1 MFGGLKAPNIEGLKS
16 EDSRVCETGV
26 DGEAIEA
33 GDPRLLRLLNP
44 AGEVKLCSDV
54 DPKLLESGEWSS
66 MSSMSSIS
74 SSSPSECLAWPLNM
88 SWDPGC
94 LPLLLPM
101 G

>member
-1 MFGGLKAPNIEGLKS
+1 MVEVAVDAGIFGGLKAPNIEGLKS

-54 DPKLLESGEWSS
+54 DPKLLKNKIEHYDNS
-66 MSSMSSIS
+66 
-74 SSSPSECLAWPLNM
+74 
-88 SWDPGC
+88 
-94 LPLLLPM
+94 
-101 G
+101 